1 MVQTLKITLSSEL
14 PLLDTVKQ
22 AFDNFME
29 AVAADGEDFQY
40 WCWVGI
46 QEALVNAIRHGN
58 SERSDLP
65 VEFFIEVLETGI
77 RFRVKD
83 SGTGVDL
90 AEIPDPTAPENLLRS
105 SGRGFL
111 FIQNAMDRV
120 STKRKPGSFTLI
132 MEKDFKGV

>member
-1 MVQTLKITLSSEL
+1 MVQMLKITLSSDL
-14 PLLDTVKQ
+14 NLLDTAKL
-22 AFDNFME
+22 AFEDFMNAM
-29 AVAADGEDFQY
+29 AVDKEDFQY

-58 SERSDLP
+58 SQQPELP
-65 VEFFIEVLETGI
+65 VDFSIEVQKTGVL
-77 RFRVKD
+77 FRITD
-83 SGTGVDL
+83 NGTGVNL
-90 AEIPDPTAPENLLRS
+90 TEIPDPTAPENLLRS

-132 MEKDFKGV
+132 MEKDFGGK